1 MALYWPYFFADYYSV
16 LEWVAV
22 VVALLIL
29 ISSLDDLL
37 IDAWFWLRYLYRALT
52 VERIYKP
59 LTVDELRSRDE
70 QAIAIMVPAWH
81 EDDVIAAMVENMIT
95 VLDYRNY
102 VVFVGTYVNDPAT
115 IAEVERMRRRYRHL
129 VRVEVPIPGPTCK
142 ADCLNWIVK
151 AIFQHEAETK
161 TEFAGVVMHDS
172 EDVLHPIELSFFNY
186 LLPRMDLIQIPVV
199 SLDRDWYDLV
209 AGTYMDDFAEWHAKD
224 LVVRESLAGVVPSA
238 GVGTCFSRRALLA
251 LTADSNEQPFNTSSL
266 TEDYEIGA
274 RLGQLG
280 MKSIFARFPVQF
292 RVQRASRFGFGPTRD
307 ITVTMP
313 LCVREYFPSNLR
325 AAYRQRA
332 RWILGIGLQSWS
344 HLGWKGTL
352 AFKYLLFRDRK
363 GIVTSYV
370 NILGYILALHFIAFA
385 LADYFG
391 IWTTHY
397 LSLFDNNRLLIW
409 LLAANG
415 VALFFRVVQRI
426 YFVARLYGWE
436 HGILS
441 VPRMIIGNFINFLA
455 ACRAW
460 RIFLIHLVTGT
471 PIAWDKTMHDFP
483 SDAVLISGRQRA
495 RLGDI
500 LLAWRAIDQTKL
512 SAVVDKQKTDAS
524 PFGRILIRQGW
535 LDEETLA
542 EAIAFQS
549 GLERAEIHAG
559 MVRLYANAVPIA
571 MSVHHRAL
579 VIGRDANG
587 SYDIAVARPLPPPT
601 LAEFSA
607 ALQAPVT
614 QRLVRENEIISG
626 LRLLRGDETSFE
638 AVARGAGAPLLGD
651 ILIEKNL
658 VAKSDFEAALED
670 YHPERDG
677 RIGEFLVKRGIVT
690 PAAIQQAVAEQQRA
704 MTAQGTASAAY
715 QTTHRMNGP

>member
-1 MALYWPYFFADYYSV
+1 MALYWPYLLADYYSA

-22 VVALLIL
+22 VVASLIL
-29 ISSLDDLL
+29 VSAIDDLI
-37 IDAWFWLRYLYRALT
+37 IDAWFWLRQLYRALT
-52 VERIYKP
+52 IERIYKP
-59 LTVDELRSRDE
+59 LTPEQLRARDE
-70 QAIAIMVPAWH
+70 QPIAIMIPAWH
-81 EDDVIAAMVENMIT
+81 EDDVIAAMVENMMS

-129 VRVEVPIPGPTCK
+129 VRVEVPFPGPTCK

-151 AIFQHEAETK
+151 AIFLHESQTGI
-161 TEFAGVVMHDS
+161 EFAGVVMHDS

-186 LLPRMDLIQIPVV
+186 LLPRKDLIQIPVV
-199 SLDRDWYDLV
+199 SLDRDWYDLI

-224 LVVRESLAGVVPSA
+224 LVVRESIAGVVPSA
-238 GVGTCFSRRALLA
+238 GVGTCFSRRALLTLA
-251 LTADSNEQPFNTSSL
+251 AQSNNQPFNTDSL

-274 RLGQLG
+274 RLAQLG

-292 RVQRASRFGFGPTRD
+292 RVSRASRFGFGPTRE

-352 AFKYLLFRDRK
+352 AYKYLLFRDRK

-370 NILGYILALHFIAFA
+370 NILGYVLAIHFIGFE
-385 LADYFG
+385 LAAYSG
-391 IWTTHY
+391 IWTTYY
-397 LSLFDNNRLLIW
+397 LPLFESNGLLIW
-409 LLAANG
+409 LLSING
-415 VALFFRVVQRI
+415 VALLLRVVQRV

-436 HGILS
+436 HGVLS
-441 VPRMIIGNFINFLA
+441 VPRMVIGNFVNFLA

-460 RIFLIHLVTGT
+460 RIYIVHLATGA

-500 LLAWRAIDQTKL
+500 LLAWQAIDQTKL
-512 SAVVDKQKTDAS
+512 SIIVEKQKAEQS

-549 GLERAEIHAG
+549 GLDRAEVHAG
-559 MVRLYANAVPIA
+559 MVRLYANAIPIA
-571 MSVHHRAL
+571 MAVRHRAL
-579 VIGRDANG
+579 VIGRAADG
-587 SYDIAVARPLPPPT
+587 RYDIAVARPLPRPA
-601 LAEFSA
+601 LSELSA
-607 ALQAPVT
+607 ALQAPLT
-614 QRLVRENEIISG
+614 QRLVRENEIAAG
-626 LRLLRGDETSFE
+626 LRLLRGDETSFD
-638 AVARGAGAPLLGD
+638 VTARGGGAPLLGD
-651 ILIEKNL
+651 ILIEQNL

-704 MTAQGTASAAY
+704 MTSQMTS
-715 QTTHRMNGP
+715 QLS